1 MKKRLAVVMALVL
14 LCGCIFAACSN
25 DDNPTQTGDGTSA
38 APQTSA
44 VPIAVSVTE
53 YLYATNPDG
62 SFETVIAT
70 DAEGNTRTYLKG
82 VRPAA
87 TDAASADD
95 PAETMFEISN
105 SDVVSSF
112 IEILNSGAFEMDGY
126 ITTDGEKM
134 PLSFSCY
141 EKNVRMGTEIEGIAL
156 DFAIV
161 DGVTYLISDNSKS
174 YIELTDTIKRSLGFD
189 DDSIS
194 FDGFG
199 TISNDATVRSD
210 ATYNGKAVDCYTATS
225 ADGDIKFYVDGE
237 SLVKIEMYTPDGV
250 CSTMI
255 ETTLVRGGL
264 TLADLQVPADY
275 EKKNYVAF
283 VADLMGV

>member
-14 LCGCIFAACSN
+14 LCGCLFAACSN
-25 DDNPTQTGDGTSA
+25 DDEPSQTDEGTSA
-38 APQTSA
+38 SPVTSV
-44 VPIAVSVTE
+44 VPIAVSETE

-62 SFETVIAT
+62 SYETVIAT

-82 VRPAA
+82 VRPAE
-87 TDAASADD
+87 TNADTANE

-126 ITTDGEKM
+126 ITTEGEKM
-134 PLSFSCY
+134 PLSFACCGT
-141 EKNVRMGTEIEGIAL
+141 NVRMGTEIEGIAL
-156 DFAIV
+156 DFAII
-161 DGVTYLISDNSKS
+161 DDVTYLISDNSKS
-174 YIELTDTIKRSLGFD
+174 YIELTDTIKNSLGFD
-189 DDSIS
+189 DETIS

-199 TISNDATVRSD
+199 TISNDATTHSE

-225 ADGDIKFYVDGE
+225 AEGDIKFYVDGE
-237 SLVKIEMYTPDGV
+237 SLVKIEMYTPEGI
-250 CSTMI
+250 CTTMI

-275 EKKNYVAF
+275 EKKSYVSF